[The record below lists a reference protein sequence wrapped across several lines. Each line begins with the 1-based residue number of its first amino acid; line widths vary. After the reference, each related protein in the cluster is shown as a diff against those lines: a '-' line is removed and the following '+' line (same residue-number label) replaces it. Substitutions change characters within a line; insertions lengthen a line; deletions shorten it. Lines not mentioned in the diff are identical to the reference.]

1 MENIE
6 ADKPNTLDTSQSSQ
20 GLQIQMTK
28 DTKELTFE
36 EQTENDL
43 SLENKDTC
51 FFFFLIMFLIV

>member
-43 SLENKDTC
+43 SLENKDIS
-51 FFFFLIMFLIV
+51 FFFL